1 METRFGPFVLDLGR
15 QQLTRDGHAIHLTRK
30 ALELLTVLI
39 RERPKAMSKTVL
51 QQQLWPD
58 TFVAEANLSNLVAE
72 LRKALGER
80 RRDPAWIRT
89 VHGYGYAFQAEA
101 GTATPAGTTTGRP
114 TCWLEWG
121 RRRFRLPPGEH
132 VIGRDEDAE
141 IRLDASTVSRRHAR
155 VVVSQEGV
163 WLEDFRSKNGTLRG
177 DKPVSAPVKLA
188 DGDVIQVGSLRL
200 TFHVISPLISTDTQ
214 VEPSS

>member
-1 METRFGPFVLDLGR
+1 MLDLDR
-15 QQLTRDGHAIHLTRK
+15 QQLTRDGHAVHLTRK
-30 ALELLTVLI
+30 AFELLTVLI
-39 RERPKAMSKTVL
+39 RERPKAMSKAAL
-51 QQQLWPD
+51 QQHLWPD

-72 LRKALGER
+72 LRKALGEA

-89 VHGYGYAFQAEA
+89 VHGYGYAFQVDA
-101 GTATPAGTTTGRP
+101 GTRPPAGTTSGRP

-155 VVVSQEGV
+155 VVVSHEGA
-163 WLEDFRSKNGTLRG
+163 WLEDFSSKNGTSRG
-177 DKPVSAPVKLA
+177 DKRVTTPVKLA
-188 DGDVIQVGSLRL
+188 DGDVIQIGSLRL

-214 VEPSS
+214 VESSS

>member
-30 ALELLTVLI
+30 AFELLTVLI

-101 GTATPAGTTTGRP
+101 GTTPPAGTATGRP

-121 RRRFRLPPGEH
+121 QRRFRLPPGEH

-141 IRLDASTVSRRHAR
+141 IRLDASTVSRRHAK
-155 VVVSQEGV
+155 VVVSQEGA
-163 WLEDFRSKNGTLRG
+163 WLEDFSSKNGTLRG

-200 TFHVISPLISTDTQ
+200 TFHVISPLVSTDTQ